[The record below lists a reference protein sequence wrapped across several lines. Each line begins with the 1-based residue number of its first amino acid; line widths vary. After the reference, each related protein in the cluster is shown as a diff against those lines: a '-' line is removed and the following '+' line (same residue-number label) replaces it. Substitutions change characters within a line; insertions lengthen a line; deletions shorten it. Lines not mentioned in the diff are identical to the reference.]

1 MNWNDNIKEGISAGD
16 YLRNNYETKTDKQ
29 IALILSELTGN
40 NVSKNAVR
48 KARYRLGLKKENV
61 QQQTQ
66 IQSDVFEI
74 EGNCAKA
81 TGSGSDIDEI
91 VERLNI
97 DTNIWRVNKFK
108 HWTNF
113 AKIEGEIVGVPLF
126 SIDFVKHK
134 PEPIFPVIHPVAC
147 EKQYEK
153 PQVKIING
161 ISTELV
167 LADPHFGFKRES
179 TNSNN
184 LISFHDW
191 QALYLILEYAKIAQ
205 PNYVRILGDIFDF
218 CDFSNK
224 FRSSPE
230 FANLTQ
236 PAINDAY
243 LFLRQLRETLPNA
256 KIRLHL
262 GNHDARLKN
271 MLIDNFRAAYQLH
284 AADELD
290 LPPQLSVERLL
301 ALHKLNIESSSDYP
315 DDFLLSDNELI
326 EFSHGEVAR
335 SNPYSTVKNIVENSD
350 ITKVVGHIHRIESAS
365 RTIWRG
371 MHHRTIQAHSIG
383 CTCRIDGTVPGKS
396 KRQNWQ
402 QGFSLIRYTKN
413 DYNINVCEIKKGE
426 SITEFGKIKIA

>member
-1 MNWNDNIKEGISAGD
+1 MNWNNDVKNGMSAND
-16 YLRNNYETKTDKQ
+16 YLKQNYRTKTDKQ
-29 IALILSELTGN
+29 IALILSELSN
-40 NVSKNAVR
+40 EPVSKNAVR
-48 KARYRLGLKKENV
+48 KARYRLELKKENI

-66 IQSDVFEI
+66 IQSDIFEV

-81 TGSGSDIDEI
+81 TGTGSDVDEI

-113 AKIEGEIVGVPLF
+113 AKIDGEIVSVPLF

-134 PEPIFPVIHPVAC
+134 PEPIFPVVHPVKC
-147 EKQYEK
+147 EKQYDK
-153 PQVKIING
+153 PNVKIING

-167 LADPHFGFKRES
+167 LADPHFGFKREDIS
-179 TNSNN
+179 SDN
-184 LISFHDW
+184 LIAFHDW
-191 QALYLILEYAKIAQ
+191 KALNLILEYAKIAQ

-230 FANLTQ
+230 FACLTQ
-236 PAINDAY
+236 PSINVAY
-243 LFLRQLRETLPNA
+243 FFLQQLRKILPDA

-271 MLIDNFRAAYQLH
+271 MLIDNFKAAYQLH
-284 AADELD
+284 AADELN

-301 ALHKLNIESSSDYP
+301 ALHKLNIESSNDYP
-315 DDFLLSDNELI
+315 DDFMLSDNGLI

-335 SNPYSTVKNIVENSD
+335 SNPYNTVKNIVENSD

-371 MHHRTIQAHSIG
+371 MRHRTIQAHSIG
-383 CTCRIDGTVPGKS
+383 CTCKIDGTVPGKS

-402 QGFSLIRYTKN
+402 QGFASIRYTPN
-413 DYNINVCEIKKGE
+413 DYNVNTYEIKNGTA
-426 SITEFGKIKIA
+426 ITEFGKIEVT